1 MFYKK
6 RLATPK
12 TKTFYFAF
20 NDFSGGMGGKK
31 YGKISA
37 KYADVCFNTDGE
49 YGAFK
54 QGFGFDQPWLNASV
68 SFPQAKQID
77 SFCIDGQ
84 TFLALTNENDELVI
98 LSVQNPT
105 GWQKIA
111 KVKGKPKLME
121 FRQNQKVTLLV
132 FDDDG
137 LQTWDGNITTKI
149 NDTPVLSDVVLC
161 YERVFGV
168 DKNDKTLL
176 RFSSCQNPNV
186 WANENGNFD
195 YIRLDDNFGEIK
207 KLVVLKGDIFVFG
220 KNKIAKLTATSS
232 PQNFFAQTV
241 FSLNES
247 IFNGSICHCGGDVA
261 FCVNDG
267 IFLFN
272 GNTITCV
279 SRGFKN
285 RFGKSEQIAS
295 CFFDGKYFL
304 SCKFDFCDGR
314 RIGCEKQE
322 YKNNAVAI
330 YDFAKDKIDFARGM
344 DISCFVTAHD
354 KLFFVADGKVGQISD
369 SGLFFGNPLQKV
381 WQTEYGDFGIVGKK
395 VLKSVQLYSLSNVV
409 LKIFADDKIY
419 TFAINGKKSLQ
430 KIKLGISGNIF
441 KICFEANCAKPFVFK
456 PVFEIGYGG

>member
-6 RLATPK
+6 RLVTPK
-12 TKTFYFAF
+12 TKSFHFVMD
-20 NDFSGGMGGKK
+20 DFSGGMSGKRF
-31 YGKISA
+31 GKISA
-37 KYADVCFNTDGE
+37 KYAEVCFNTDGE

-68 SFPQAKQID
+68 SFPKAKQID

-105 GWQKIA
+105 GWRKIA
-111 KVKGKPKLME
+111 SVKGKPKLVE

-137 LQTWDGNITTKI
+137 LQTWDGNVTAKQ
-149 NDTPVLSDVVLC
+149 NNVPFLGDVVLY

-168 DKNDKTLL
+168 DKNDKTIL
-176 RFSSCQNPNV
+176 RFCDVQNPTE
-186 WANENGNFD
+186 WTDSSGNFG

-207 KLVVLKGDIFVFG
+207 KLVVLNGDIMVFG

-232 PQNFFAQTV
+232 PQNFYIQKV
-241 FSLNES
+241 FLLGDN
-247 IFNGSICHCGGDVA
+247 IINNSICVCGEVVA
-261 FCVNDG
+261 FCINDG
-267 IFLFN
+267 IYLFD
-272 GNTITCV
+272 GNKIVCV
-279 SRGFKN
+279 SEGFAN
-285 RFGKSEQIAS
+285 RFGQSEQNAS

-304 SCKFDFCDGR
+304 SCKFDFCDNR
-314 RIGCEKQE
+314 RIGCEKNVFN
-322 YKNNAVAI
+322 NNAVAI
-330 YDFAKDKIDFARGM
+330 YDFAKNKLCFARGM
-344 DISCFVTAHD
+344 DISCFAVAND
-354 KLFFVADGKVGQISD
+354 KLLFLSNGKVGQLSD
-369 SGLFFGNPLQKV
+369 SGLFFGNPLQKA
-381 WQTEYGDFGIVGKK
+381 WQSEYGDFGVVGKK

-409 LKIFADDKIY
+409 LKIFADDKTY
-419 TFAINGKKSLQ
+419 NFCINGKKNLQ
-430 KIKLGISGNIF
+430 KIKLGISANIF